1 MRWHVSISRA
11 DKKMPVAQSKKK
23 ASLSADAFYR
33 GLPCWAQHTA
43 VSAYGLYWYWL
54 RFGPGYRQALNLYSA
69 RERFSSAEWERWL
82 QQQLVQLL
90 SAAAEYVPYY
100 RDTWSNCEKEAA
112 RCGQLSA
119 LPLLEKGPVRG
130 HPTAFLRSDKAL
142 VPRFTFHTS
151 GSTGTPI
158 VTYWSAEEMRKSM
171 AVREARSTGWA
182 GVSFRLPRVTFSGR
196 MVEPEPESHGPFYR
210 FNAVE
215 KQVYLSAFH
224 LRPDTAKDYVNALR
238 KHKVRWGTGYAVSYY
253 LLARFILEA
262 KLPPLHLDAV
272 ITTSE
277 KLTPHM
283 RDVMSQAYGC
293 RIYEEY
299 GTVENCL
306 FASECEAGRLHVSPD
321 VGIIQIL
328 RPDGSA
334 CEPGEIGEVVAT
346 SLLRIHHMLI
356 RYRVGDLAC
365 WDPEACPC
373 GRKMPVIKDVV
384 GRLEDIVV
392 GRDGRRLVRF
402 HSVFTDQPNVREGQV
417 VQKSADHLVLRIVG
431 TASFSEHDCRSL
443 ISRTERRIGP
453 GVKVE
458 VEQVETIARNKAGKF
473 KAVLSLLSPEQGGS
487 GCFVDSDTD
496 FGESGT
502 L

>member
-1 MRWHVSISRA
+1 MPQVQSR
-11 DKKMPVAQSKKK
+11 KRLG
-23 ASLSADAFYR
+23 LSVDAFYEA
-33 GLPCWAQHTA
+33 LPVWAQHTA
-43 VSAYGLYWYWL
+43 VTAYGLYWYWL
-54 RFGPGYRQALNLYSA
+54 RFGPGYRRALNFYLA
-69 RERFSSAEWERWL
+69 HERFTSKEWVCWL

-90 SAAAEYVPYY
+90 SDAAEHVPYY
-100 RDTWSNCEKEAA
+100 RNTWSKHEKEAA
-112 RCGQLSA
+112 QCGELSA
-119 LPLLEKGPVRG
+119 LPLLDKGPVRG
-130 HPTAFLRSDKAL
+130 DPTAFLRLDKAL

-158 VTYWSAEEMRKSM
+158 ATYWSAEEMRKSM

-182 GVSFRLPRVTFSGR
+182 GVSFRLARATFSGR
-196 MVEPEPESHGPFYR
+196 MVEPEAESYGPFYR
-210 FNAVE
+210 FNAIE

-224 LRPDTAKDYVNALR
+224 VRPDTAKDYVHALR
-238 KHKVRWGTGYAVSYY
+238 RHQVRWCTGYAVSYY
-253 LLARFILEA
+253 LLARFILETG
-262 KLPPLHLDAV
+262 LPPLHLDAV

-321 VGIIQIL
+321 VGIIEIL
-328 RPDGSA
+328 RSDGSA

-346 SLLRIHHMLI
+346 SLLRTHHILI

-365 WDPEACPC
+365 WDSEACPC
-373 GRKMPVIKDVV
+373 GREMPVIKDVI

-402 HSVFTDQPNVREGQV
+402 HSVFTDQPNVKEGQV

-431 TASFSEHDCRSL
+431 TRSFSEYDRRSL
-443 ISRTERRIGP
+443 IARTERRIGP

-458 VEQVETIARNKAGKF
+458 VEQVDTIPRTNGGKF
-473 KAVLSLLSPEQGGS
+473 KAVLSLLPPEQGGS
-487 GCFVDSDTD
+487 GRFIDSET
-496 FGESGT
+496 GIVESGVFQNT
-502 L
+502 GGKHDL